1 MSTKPRAHANKW
13 TVVVGLDRPTVR
25 LFSGQAKAETELNFH
40 VQHGRQAYLLPPLA
54 AWGGKTTA
62 ADETMAH
69 VRDQLRALY
78 AAMGLLV
85 AERDPQE
92 ICQSMVD
99 MRGILDDLVQAML
112 AAGLAKDDE
121 TDAQD

>member
-25 LFSGQAKAETELNFH
+25 LFSDQAKAETELNFH

-69 VRDQLRALY
+69 VRDQLRALH
-78 AAMGLLV
+78 AAVGLLV
-85 AERDPQE
+85 AEKDPQE

-99 MRGILDDLVQAML
+99 MRGILDDLVQARV
-112 AAGLAKDDE
+112 
-121 TDAQD
+121 

>member
-1 MSTKPRAHANKW
+1 MREG
-13 TVVVGLDRPTVR
+13 VRGPTR
-25 LFSGQAKAETELNFH
+25 F
-40 VQHGRQAYLLPPLA
+40 
-54 AWGGKTTA
+54 GKTTA

-69 VRDQLRALY
+69 VRDQLRALH
-78 AAMGLLV
+78 AAVGLLV
-85 AERDPQE
+85 AEKDPQE

>member
-25 LFSGQAKAETELNFH
+25 RFSGQAKAETELNFH
-40 VQHGRQAYLLPPLA
+40 VQHGRQAYLPPPLA
-54 AWGGKTTA
+54 VWGGKTTA

-69 VRDQLRALY
+69 VRDQLRALH
-78 AAMGLLV
+78 AAVGLLV
-85 AERDPQE
+85 AEKDPQE